1 MHIQCRKQEAHL
13 LLHRPAVGGGAQPQ
27 LFLGRIIEIA
37 DGDAGHMIALS
48 MD

>member
-13 LLHRPAVGGGAQPQ
+13 LFHRPAVGGSAQPQ
-27 LFLGRIIEIA
+27 LFLGRVIEIA
-37 DGDAGHMIALS
+37 DGYARHMIALP